1 MDIML
6 DLETMGT
13 SNNAAI
19 VAIGAVVF
27 DEASVK
33 DTLYKKIDLCSS
45 AAHGGVI
52 DASTVVWWL
61 GQNKAAQDELIG
73 EGRVNLITA
82 LQEFHEWVLDMTN
95 QYDVNGIWGN
105 GANFDNVILRNAYRN
120 NQMQEPWNF
129 RQDRCY
135 RTVNAEF
142 GQATVTPDV
151 GVKHNALDDAIYQAN
166 RLILIRNNLK

>member
-27 DEASVK
+27 DIGGVR
-33 DTLYKKIDLCSS
+33 DTFYKKIDLCSS
-45 AAHGGVI
+45 SAHGGVI

-73 EGRVNLITA
+73 EGRVDLITA
-82 LQEFHEWVLDMTN
+82 LQDFHEWTLDMTN

-135 RTVNAEF
+135 RTINTEF
-142 GQATVTPDV
+142 GQNITLPYI
-151 GVKHNALDDAIYQAN
+151 GVKHNALDDAFYQAN
-166 RLILIRNNLK
+166 RLILILNSIP